1 MNLADIILTLAQQ
14 GKYPILFIV
23 YLIEGPIAGFISAL
37 IASTGALDIV
47 TVFLLL
53 VTGEIGADIVYYY
66 IGRSSSDQRINKI
79 LAKYEK
85 DGVLKVIK
93 DTFNR
98 SPIKA
103 LIFVKSVMLIA
114 VPSLILIGRYQ
125 SMKIKKFA
133 IWTTIICVTKDIT
146 VLLLG
151 YSLGLSLESFV
162 QGYNIYRIIGIILAI
177 VGVGYILYRTY
188 QEKIESFAI
197 KSLKRIH

>member
-1 MNLADIILTLAQQ
+1 MNLPDIILTLVQQ

-37 IASTGALDIV
+37 IASTGSLDII

-53 VTGEIGADIVYYY
+53 VTGEIGADIIYYY
-66 IGRSSSDQRINKI
+66 IGKSSSEQKINRI

-103 LIFVKSVMLIA
+103 LIFVKSVMFIA
-114 VPSLILIGRYQ
+114 VPSLILIGRYE

-133 IWTTIICVTKDIT
+133 IWTTIICITKDTI

-162 QGYNIYRIIGIILAI
+162 QGYNIYRIVGIILAI
-177 VGVGYILYRTY
+177 VGIGYILYKSY
-188 QEKIESFAI
+188 QEQIESFAI
-197 KSLKRIH
+197 NSLKRIQ

>member
-1 MNLADIILTLAQQ
+1 MNLPDIILTLVQQ
-14 GKYPILFIV
+14 GKYPILFML

-37 IASTGALDIV
+37 IASTGALDII

-53 VTGEIGADIVYYY
+53 VSGEIGADIVYYY
-66 IGRSSSDQRINKI
+66 IGKSSSEQKINRI

-103 LIFVKSVMLIA
+103 LIFVKSVMFIA
-114 VPSLILIGRYQ
+114 VPSLILLGRYQ
-125 SMKIKKFA
+125 SMKIKKFV
-133 IWTTIICVTKDIT
+133 IWTTIICITKDIT
-146 VLLLG
+146 ILLLG

-162 QGYNIYRIIGIILAI
+162 QGYNIYRIVGIILAI
-177 VGVGYILYRTY
+177 VGIGYILYKSY
-188 QEKIESFAI
+188 QEQIESFAI
-197 KSLKRIH
+197 NSLKRIH

>member
-1 MNLADIILTLAQQ
+1 MNLPDIILTLVQQ

-37 IASTGALDIV
+37 IASTGSLDII

-53 VTGEIGADIVYYY
+53 VTGEIGADIIYYY
-66 IGRSSSDQRINKI
+66 IGKSSSEQKINRI

-103 LIFVKSVMLIA
+103 LIFVKSVMFIA
-114 VPSLILIGRYQ
+114 VPSLILIGRYE

-133 IWTTIICVTKDIT
+133 IWTTLICITKDTI

-162 QGYNIYRIIGIILAI
+162 QGYNIYRIVGIILAI
-177 VGVGYILYRTY
+177 VGIGYILYKSY
-188 QEKIESFAI
+188 QEQIESFAI
-197 KSLKRIH
+197 NSLKRIQ

>member
-1 MNLADIILTLAQQ
+1 MNLPDIILTLVQQ

-37 IASTGALDIV
+37 IASTGSLDII

-53 VTGEIGADIVYYY
+53 VTGEIGADIIYYY
-66 IGRSSSDQRINKI
+66 IGKSSSEQKINRI

-103 LIFVKSVMLIA
+103 LIFVKSVMFIA
-114 VPSLILIGRYQ
+114 VPSLILLGRYQ

-133 IWTTIICVTKDIT
+133 IWTTIICITKDTI

-162 QGYNIYRIIGIILAI
+162 QGYNIYRIVGIILAI
-177 VGVGYILYRTY
+177 VGIGYILYKSY
-188 QEKIESFAI
+188 QEQIESFAI
-197 KSLKRIH
+197 NSLKRIQ

>member
-1 MNLADIILTLAQQ
+1 MNLPEIILTLAQQ

-47 TVFLLL
+47 TVFILL
-53 VTGEIGADIVYYY
+53 VIGEIGADIVYYY
-66 IGRSSSDQRINKI
+66 IGKSSSEQKINRI

-85 DGVLKVIK
+85 NGVLKVIK
-93 DTFNR
+93 ETFNR

-103 LIFVKSVMLIA
+103 LIFVKSVMFIA
-114 VPSLILIGRYQ
+114 IPSLLLIGRYQ
-125 SMKIKKFA
+125 SMKIKKFV

-151 YSLGLSLESFV
+151 YFLGLSLESFV

-177 VGVGYILYRTY
+177 VGVGYILYNSH
-188 QEKIESFAI
+188 QEQIESFAI
-197 KSLKRIH
+197 KSLEKIH